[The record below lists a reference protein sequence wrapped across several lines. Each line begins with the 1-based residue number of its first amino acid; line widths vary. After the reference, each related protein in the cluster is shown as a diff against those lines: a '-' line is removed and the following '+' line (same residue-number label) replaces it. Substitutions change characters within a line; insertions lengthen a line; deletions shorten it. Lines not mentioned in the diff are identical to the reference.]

1 MWQPKL
7 IYICVTY
14 QTVVIYLVEILI
26 LLLVKRKDWN
36 ETGIV
41 WRMKKH
47 GLKEDQYKIINF
59 ERDKNDKTS
68 PGFFRL

>member
-41 WRMKKH
+41 WRMKNY